1 MLRVTLSHTTTA
13 TDKTHIIAHF
23 FPPIYSSVCLNSRQ
37 WWWWGGGT
45 RKIAGVLIGWVSPP
59 LRSTEKR
66 RRENAP
72 TSMNNLQMFRSLFTR
87 LGAPGVQTLTFSVSR
102 SFTVGNGVLV
112 DILCVSQAAR
122 RCSRLGK
129 EAGQTRRGPSG
140 QSGAAVPSLHPL
152 ETTPRTAALHH
163 SIARTH
169 ARFV

>member
-1 MLRVTLSHTTTA
+1 M
-13 TDKTHIIAHF
+13 
-23 FPPIYSSVCLNSRQ
+23 
-37 WWWWGGGT
+37 
-45 RKIAGVLIGWVSPP
+45 LIGRVSPP
-59 LRSTEKR
+59 LRNTEKR
-66 RRENAP
+66 RREYAL
-72 TSMNNLQMFRSLFTR
+72 TSMKNLLMFRSLFTR
-87 LGAPGVQTLTFSVSR
+87 LATSGVQTLTFSVSR

-169 ARFV
+169 VRFV